1 VPHSFFFI
9 LSALGPKNIFPK
21 KLGDAEIPFSPISTC
36 HVIMGNKDYIIG
48 MLHLIWHIINKD
60 GKQML
65 IPCQAGYEDE
75 TPICCIKGMPNNNP
89 PFEELLSIFST
100 FKVHY

>member
-1 VPHSFFFI
+1 MF
-9 LSALGPKNIFPK
+9 
-21 KLGDAEIPFSPISTC
+21 
-36 HVIMGNKDYIIG
+36 
-48 MLHLIWHIINKD
+48 NKD

-75 TPICCIKGMPNNNP
+75 TPICCIKGNAQQQP
-89 PFEELLSIFST
+89 PFDELLSIFGI

>member
-1 VPHSFFFI
+1 
-9 LSALGPKNIFPK
+9 
-21 KLGDAEIPFSPISTC
+21 
-36 HVIMGNKDYIIG
+36 
-48 MLHLIWHIINKD
+48 MLHLIWHINKD

-65 IPCQAGYEDE
+65 LPCQAGYEDE